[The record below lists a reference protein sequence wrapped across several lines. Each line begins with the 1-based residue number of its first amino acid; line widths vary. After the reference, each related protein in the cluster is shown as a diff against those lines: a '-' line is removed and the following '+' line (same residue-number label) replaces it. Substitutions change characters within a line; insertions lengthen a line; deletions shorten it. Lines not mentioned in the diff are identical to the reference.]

1 MAPKS
6 YLFSGRSTPAAGGV
20 LFSDRRMGLCRL
32 MRSHYHDWIDYRTGK
47 LSMELLE
54 WNRKIFGIL
63 GEGNFG
69 KKDLK
74 IGRLAV

>member
-1 MAPKS
+1 
-6 YLFSGRSTPAAGGV
+6 
-20 LFSDRRMGLCRL
+20 